1 MKSSLLRRNIGLLVG
16 VVLAGQLL
24 AGMMVVALVLR
35 PQTMRVADM
44 SARMLNAVSIIMD
57 DRRPDEQARIVHR
70 INSRAGIRIR
80 ARDNPPDAGGRAFP
94 NFIERIFMR
103 RLAEQLAGQDVMNW
117 RTDTAGHLWM
127 EVELGGKFWWVSV
140 TPPRMAGPLVSL
152 IIAGLIAFFVAV
164 AGGLLLQRR
173 LNLPL
178 RALAGQVQ
186 SYRPGSAPSAIAIDG
201 PREIAAVA
209 HAFNDMGNRIAAH
222 EQERALMLA
231 GVSHDLRT
239 PLARLR
245 LAVEMMP
252 GEDAAL
258 RESAHRQ
265 IEQIDRMLGQFLA
278 FARDGHDE
286 EPEATDIAGLVN
298 AASEDSG
305 LSGQIGIEVDAGLTA
320 RVRPLA
326 MRRTIQ
332 NLLEN
337 ASRYGSA
344 PIAVCARRDSE
355 GSIII
360 EVIDQGEGF
369 HPAMAEHFTKPFAK
383 ADTARGGNST
393 GLGLAIAHKHVSQE
407 GGKLVFERTPCG
419 FVARIAIKGLTAV
432 SLQIPT

>member
-1 MKSSLLRRNIGLLVG
+1 MTSSLLRRNIGLLVG

-24 AGMMVVALVLR
+24 AGLMVVALVLR
-35 PQTMRVADM
+35 PQTIRVADI
-44 SARMLNAVSIIMD
+44 SARMLNAVSVVMD
-57 DRRPDEQARIVHR
+57 GRQPDEQVRIAHR
-70 INSRAGIRIR
+70 IGDGSGIRIR
-80 ARDNPPDAGGRAFP
+80 ALNNPPDADGRAFP
-94 NFIERIFMR
+94 NFVERIFMR
-103 RLAEQLAGQDVMNW
+103 RLAEQLTGQDAMAW
-117 RTDTAGHLWM
+117 RTDSAGHLWM
-127 EVELGGKFWWVSV
+127 QVELGGRPWWASV

-152 IIAGLIAFFVAV
+152 VIAGLIAFIVAV

-173 LNLPL
+173 LDRPL
-178 RALAGQVQ
+178 RALAGQME
-186 SYRPGSAPSAIAIDG
+186 SYRPGSPPATIASDG

-209 HAFNDMGNRIAAH
+209 SALNDMGERIAAH

-252 GEDAAL
+252 GDDEAL

-286 EPEATDIAGLVN
+286 QCEIVDIAQTLC
-298 AASEDSG
+298 AASEDAG
-305 LSGQIGIEVDAGLTA
+305 LAGRIGIAVEDGLPA

-337 ASRYGSA
+337 ASKYGKP
-344 PIAVCARRDSE
+344 PIVARARRESD
-355 GSIII
+355 GTIMI
-360 EVIDQGEGF
+360 EVVDQGEGF
-369 HPAMAEHFTKPFAK
+369 GPELADHFVKPFAK
-383 ADTARGGNST
+383 ADTSRGGYGT
-393 GLGLAIAHKHVSQE
+393 GLGLAIAHKHVCQD
-407 GGKLVFERTPCG
+407 GGKLVFERTPSG
-419 FVARIAIKGLTAV
+419 FAARIELPPAKPN
-432 SLQIPT
+432 SSS